1 MDMKDLEE
9 YRWLKNEVIQIN
21 ESLNRLLNNQNALV
35 FDTVKGSS
43 HDAPYQERIIVI
55 QGLSQKYAA
64 TYTKRKRGLED
75 RLSRCIDKIAEI
87 DDFIKTVRRSDMRQ
101 IIEYRFVQ
109 GLKWKTVSKR
119 VYGHASETTAL
130 MALKRY
136 LENLQAK
143 G

>member
-1 MDMKDLEE
+1 MDIKSLEE

-21 ESLNRLLNNQNALV
+21 ESLTKLLDNQNNLV

-64 TYTKRKRGLED
+64 TYAKRKRGLEE

-87 DDFIKTVRRSDMRQ
+87 EDFIKTVRRSDIRQ

-119 VYGHASETTAL
+119 V
-130 MALKRY
+130 
-136 LENLQAK
+136 
-143 G
+143 